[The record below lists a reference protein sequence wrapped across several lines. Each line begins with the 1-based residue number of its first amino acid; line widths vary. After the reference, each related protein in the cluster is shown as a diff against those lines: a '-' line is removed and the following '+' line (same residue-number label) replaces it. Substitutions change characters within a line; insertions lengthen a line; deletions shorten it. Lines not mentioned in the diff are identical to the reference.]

1 MFMWAMIPPVVLNI
15 GLNFWLIPKFG
26 LMGAVYATIVS
37 YALGFT
43 LAMIVGRKLYPL
55 PVPVRAFFEISVC
68 CIGMAAIV
76 RLIPISNTMPD
87 FIALMIKA
95 TIGGVVYMALS
106 MAINAANSRTF
117 LKKLI
122 SDRRLKAVTA

>member
-1 MFMWAMIPPVVLNI
+1 MLIHYNLVELFQMSVDECWLND
-15 GLNFWLIPKFG
+15 N
-26 LMGAVYATIVS
+26 
-37 YALGFT
+37 
-43 LAMIVGRKLYPL
+43 
-55 PVPVRAFFEISVC
+55 SVC

-76 RLIPISNTMPD
+76 RLIPISSTMPD